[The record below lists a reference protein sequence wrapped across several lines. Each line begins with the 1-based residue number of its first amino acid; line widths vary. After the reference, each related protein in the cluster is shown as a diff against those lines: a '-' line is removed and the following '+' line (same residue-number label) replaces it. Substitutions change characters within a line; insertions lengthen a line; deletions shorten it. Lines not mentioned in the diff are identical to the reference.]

1 MVADK
6 NLRIVSKDILGG
18 YHFNGNFKNA
28 DDLRAAL
35 EQLAGTEY
43 AELAASETER
53 MLQLFEQVFDHKTF
67 TGRSGTFY
75 AYEGL
80 GSIYWHM
87 VSKLHLAVQEVHQKA
102 VADGEPAELLRRLAT
117 QYVEIGEGI
126 GIHKSPDLYGAFPTD
141 PYSHTP
147 QHRGAQ
153 QPGMTGQVK
162 EDILI
167 RFSELGVVVRNGL
180 LGFQPTLLRKDEI
193 LSEASSIEVVTL
205 TEGTQTIDLESGS
218 LCFTYCQVP
227 VIYTIGDLEGV
238 DVDFRDGSTRR
249 IDSLTLDADTSRKIF
264 ARTGD
269 VRRLR
274 VTIAASR
281 LS

>member
-1 MVADK
+1 
-6 NLRIVSKDILGG
+6 
-18 YHFNGNFKNA
+18 
-28 DDLRAAL
+28 
-35 EQLAGTEY
+35 
-43 AELAASETER
+43 
-53 MLQLFEQVFDHKTF
+53 
-67 TGRSGTFY
+67 
-75 AYEGL
+75 
-80 GSIYWHM
+80 
-87 VSKLHLAVQEVHQKA
+87 
-102 VADGEPAELLRRLAT
+102 
-117 QYVEIGEGI
+117 
-126 GIHKSPDLYGAFPTD
+126 
-141 PYSHTP
+141 
-147 QHRGAQ
+147 
-153 QPGMTGQVK
+153 MTGQVK

-205 TEGTQTIDLESGS
+205 TEGTQTIALEPGS

-227 VIYTIGDLEGV
+227 VIYTIGDREGV
-238 DVDFRDGSTRR
+238 DVDFRDGSARR
-249 IDSLTLDADTSRKIF
+249 IVTLTLDADTSHKIF